1 MLEFG
6 GSNTSEQQNELCG
19 GLCWL
24 NQRCWRDVG
33 GRERMG
39 RGGGGGW
46 AGVSW
51 TRFFFLIHFV
61 LISSKGGSSLSANL
75 RRRRIEV
82 LEGS

>member
-24 NQRCWRDVG
+24 NQRCRRDVG
-33 GRERMG
+33 GRERIRG
-39 RGGGGGW
+39 WGLVGPVSFSLFILFSFHRGGK
-46 AGVSW
+46 
-51 TRFFFLIHFV
+51 
-61 LISSKGGSSLSANL
+61 KGSSSLSANL